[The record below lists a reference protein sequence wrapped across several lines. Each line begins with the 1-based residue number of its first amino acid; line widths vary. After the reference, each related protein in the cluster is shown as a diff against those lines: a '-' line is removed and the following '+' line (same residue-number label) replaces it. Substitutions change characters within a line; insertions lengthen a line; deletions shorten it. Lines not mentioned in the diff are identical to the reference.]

1 MQKYLCLFERK
12 YIDFD
17 WDGVDFAFVYA
28 DDNDSAAK
36 KFIEYLRGEESGIED
51 YHWEY
56 VITSFASDID
66 VVDTSKDS

>member
-1 MQKYLCLFERK
+1 MYKYLCLFERK

-36 KFIEYLRGEESGIED
+36 KFTEKRYQELEEKLKQ
-51 YHWEY
+51 
-56 VITSFASDID
+56 F
-66 VVDTSKDS
+66 

>member
-36 KFIEYLRGEESGIED
+36 KFIKYLQESGEDSYVED
-51 YHWEY
+51 YH
-56 VITSFASDID
+56 
-66 VVDTSKDS
+66 